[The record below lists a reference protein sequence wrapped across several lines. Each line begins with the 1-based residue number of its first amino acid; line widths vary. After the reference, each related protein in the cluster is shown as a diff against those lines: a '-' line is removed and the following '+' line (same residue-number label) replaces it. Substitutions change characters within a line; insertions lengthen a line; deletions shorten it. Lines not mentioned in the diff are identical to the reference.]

1 MTKELKMVFII
12 IIIIIIICVLNDFH
26 FHYIFNII
34 QLSNSVTNKGH
45 NKKMMSAAVS
55 YVANTNNF

>member
-1 MTKELKMVFII
+1 MTKELKMVFI